1 MQGLISASQLDSY
14 ESPPLQA
21 RMWAAASR
29 IASTCATAGNGAQ
42 VGELLSTTFAARDI
56 ARMADVLDED
66 GLIRYWGFSY
76 GSALGETIAAMFP
89 DRIDR
94 MIIDGV
100 VNPHEWYND
109 VA

>member
-1 MQGLISASQLDSY
+1 
-14 ESPPLQA
+14 
-21 RMWAAASR
+21 MWAAGSI

-42 VGELLSTTFAARDI
+42 VGGLVSTAFTARDMARI
-56 ARMADVLDED
+56 AKVLDQD

-76 GSALGETIAAMFP
+76 GSVLGSTIAAMFP
-89 DRIDR
+89 DRIYR

-100 VNPHEWYND
+100 VNPHEWFND

>member
-1 MQGLISASQLDSY
+1 
-14 ESPPLQA
+14 
-21 RMWAAASR
+21 
-29 IASTCATAGNGAQ
+29 
-42 VGELLSTTFAARDI
+42 
-56 ARMADVLDED
+56 MADVLDED